1 MDDNRYWLAGKVNV
15 PEEKNQ
21 EFNAYVMEIL
31 RRFGMRKRKKVDIAG
46 EKVTILENPTPDE
59 KGIVSFDYSIFEK
72 KKRDVS
78 TYNTN
83 TCELHSIDRGE
94 NEYGLAMNCILAL
107 QECYSNGSCFFMEKR
122 KPIDIYVYMC
132 LLSNI
137 LNKKI
142 YNNSRGKIWDMLV
155 LLRKTPDADLP
166 SEGEIF
172 QSVFPYDYSHF
183 EHFQLLS
190 MLPVDDT
197 EPPKTDKEP
206 ITDRKQIKEATY
218 VSQREYLYRIVAE
231 EYQHDKEILE
241 DFLKELLPL
250 ALLDREKLAEA
261 KDNLGIIAELSLY
274 IPPTCIVSA
283 FALLGKKPFWD
294 AWDELVMEGAYTDVI
309 GEDDEDDK
317 EGKLSE
323 EWMKIPFNKV
333 IFREDNDEF
342 LEFWDGENFILSDE
356 MKERIQTWKKL
367 IDAQEDQPN
376 LQIKLYLGETL
387 AYIEKEWS
395 CRYID
400 EMFVKK
406 ILNHQD
412 DPTWRRVMLVL
423 RGIVDDGIDLFPE
436 MNRKMAVLWLKST
449 RVPFDATAIVA
460 FCSLMENDVARQR
473 VFGF

>member
-1 MDDNRYWLAGKVNV
+1 MEDKYWLAGKVSI
-15 PEEKNQ
+15 PEDKKQ
-21 EFNAYVMEIL
+21 EFNEYVMEIL
-31 RRFGMRKRKKVDIAG
+31 RHFGMRKRKKVDVAG
-46 EKVTILENPTPDE
+46 KKVTILENPTSDE

-72 KKRDVS
+72 KTRDVS

-231 EYQHDKEILE
+231 EYQHDKKILE
-241 DFLKELLPL
+241 CYLKKLLHLSLP
-250 ALLDREKLAEA
+250 DREKHAEV
-261 KDNLGIIAELSLY
+261 DNNLGIIAELSLY
-274 IPPTCIVSA
+274 VPPTCIVSA
-283 FALLGKKPFWD
+283 VALLGKKSFWD
-294 AWDELVMEGAYTDVI
+294 AWDELVTEGAYTDVI
-309 GEDDEDDK
+309 GEDDK
-317 EGKLSE
+317 EEKLSE
-323 EWMKIPFNKV
+323 KWVKIPFNKL
-333 IFREDNDEF
+333 IFREVDDEF
-342 LEFWDGENFILSDE
+342 LEFWDGENLILSDE
-356 MKERIQTWKKL
+356 MKGRIQTWKKL

-376 LQIKLYLGETL
+376 LQVKPYLGETL

-400 EMFVKK
+400 EAFVEK
-406 ILNHQD
+406 ILDHQD
-412 DPTWRRVMLVL
+412 DPAWRRVLLVL
-423 RGIVDDGIDLFPE
+423 RKIVDDGIELFPE

-449 RVPFDATAIVA
+449 RLPFDTTAIAA
-460 FCSLMENDVARQR
+460 FCSLMENDAARQG

>member
-1 MDDNRYWLAGKVNV
+1 
-15 PEEKNQ
+15 
-21 EFNAYVMEIL
+21 
-31 RRFGMRKRKKVDIAG
+31 
-46 EKVTILENPTPDE
+46 
-59 KGIVSFDYSIFEK
+59 
-72 KKRDVS
+72 
-78 TYNTN
+78 
-83 TCELHSIDRGE
+83 
-94 NEYGLAMNCILAL
+94 MN
-107 QECYSNGSCFFMEKR
+107 SS
-122 KPIDIYVYMC
+122 
-132 LLSNI
+132 S
-137 LNKKI
+137 
-142 YNNSRGKIWDMLV
+142 
-155 LLRKTPDADLP
+155 
-166 SEGEIF
+166 
-172 QSVFPYDYSHF
+172 
-183 EHFQLLS
+183 
-190 MLPVDDT
+190 
-197 EPPKTDKEP
+197 
-206 ITDRKQIKEATY
+206 
-218 VSQREYLYRIVAE
+218 
-231 EYQHDKEILE
+231 
-241 DFLKELLPL
+241 

-412 DPTWRRVMLVL
+412 DPTWRRVLLVL